1 MFALAASFSLSLFG
15 QEAAQT
21 SSSLRDPACQGCHS
35 FHLEG
40 DAATI
45 LKQVLH
51 AYGVDVVWAHPSIPL
66 QRSIRFDVEGADL
79 STAGYV
85 LGLMTNS
92 FFVPINEHLA
102 LVVAD
107 TPENRSA
114 FSKKSIATI
123 SINDLV
129 DSKESEV
136 ISRLA
141 ATVFELPGASL
152 HDDLLT
158 VRGDPEMLDQ
168 ISRTTEHLYRPAPRI
183 RLVMRSYLVTSTNTH
198 KTGIELPTKFTL
210 FNVLTEANKLIQD
223 NASVVEEII
232 SEGLASEGDVLTIAS
247 LLIAGGYAGSSVL
260 GSSSVYFGGGRTATG
275 VQFDSASV
283 QASLQR
289 SKLERLQEQT
299 LLLADGSSGKLRFG
313 QRYPIETSRTSVTT
327 SSTSSSSNTTT
338 PSIQYEDLG
347 VTLEAKV
354 HLSAEGDACLEL
366 HQTIRGLQG
375 QTANDIPILDNQEF
389 ATALSIPHNG
399 SALLISDVSQSETR
413 AIRGLASAV
422 PTESKLDK
430 STTQLVIVVTPYVL
444 DARSDRALHYVQDDN
459 ISR

>member
-1 MFALAASFSLSLFG
+1 VRHHGITTGVFALAASFSLSLFG
-15 QEAAQT
+15 QEATQ
-21 SSSLRDPACQGCHS
+21 SSLTIESPACQGCHS

-40 DAATI
+40 DAASI
-45 LKQVLH
+45 LKHVLH
-51 AYGVDVVWAHPSIPL
+51 AYGVDVVWARPSIPL
-66 QRSIRFDVEGADL
+66 QRSIRFDLEGADL

-92 FFVPINEHLA
+92 FFVPINDHLA

-107 TPENRSA
+107 SPENRTT
-114 FSKKSIATI
+114 FSRKRAVTI
-123 SINDLV
+123 PVNNVIDN
-129 DSKESEV
+129 KEAEV

-141 ATVFELPGASL
+141 STVFEVPGASL
-152 HDDLLT
+152 HDGVLS
-158 VRGDPEMLDQ
+158 VRGDPEVLGQ
-168 ISRTTEHLYRPAPRI
+168 ISRTTEHLYRPTPRV
-183 RLVMRSYLVTSTNTH
+183 RLVMRSYLVTSTHTH
-198 KTGIELPTKFTL
+198 KAGIEFPTKFTL

-283 QASLQR
+283 QTSLQR

-313 QRYPIETSRTSVTT
+313 QRYPIETSRTSVT
-327 SSTSSSSNTTT
+327 SSASSSSSSTTT

-347 VTLEAKV
+347 VTLEAHV
-354 HLSAEGDACLEL
+354 HLSTEGDTRLEL
-366 HQTIRGLQG
+366 HQTVRGLDG
-375 QTANDIPILDNQEF
+375 QKANDIPVLDNQEF
-389 ATALSIPHNG
+389 ATSLSIPHNG
-399 SALLISDVSQSETR
+399 SALLIADVSESEAR
-413 AIRGLASAV
+413 AIRGLTSAV

-430 STTQLVIVVTPYVL
+430 STTRLVIVVTPYVL
-444 DARSDRALHYVQDDN
+444 DASAQR
-459 ISR
+459 

>member
-1 MFALAASFSLSLFG
+1 VRCHGIATGALALAASFSLSVFG
-15 QEAAQT
+15 QEATQ
-21 SSSLRDPACQGCHS
+21 SSLAVKSSTCQGCHS

-40 DAATI
+40 GAATI

-51 AYGVDVVWAHPSIPL
+51 TYGVDVVWVHPDTPL
-66 QRSIRFDVEGADL
+66 QRSIRFDLDGADL

-92 FFVPINEHLA
+92 FFVPINNHLA

-107 TPENRSA
+107 TSENRSA
-114 FSKKSIATI
+114 FSRKRSATI
-123 SINDLV
+123 PIDNMT
-129 DSKESEV
+129 DSKEPEV
-136 ISRLA
+136 VSRLA
-141 ATVFELPGASL
+141 STIFELPGAAL
-152 HDDLLT
+152 HDGLLT
-158 VRGDPEMLDQ
+158 VHGDPEVLDQ
-168 ISRTTEHLYRPAPRI
+168 ISRTTEHLYRPASRV
-183 RLVMRSYLVTSTNTH
+183 RLVIRSYLVTSTNTH
-198 KTGIELPTKFTL
+198 KAGVELPTKFTL

-223 NASVVEEII
+223 NASAVEEII

-283 QASLQR
+283 QSSLQR

-327 SSTSSSSNTTT
+327 SSTSSSSSTTT

-347 VTLEAKV
+347 VTLETKV
-354 HLSAEGDACLEL
+354 HLSSEGGTYLEL
-366 HQTIRGLQG
+366 HQTIRGLDG
-375 QTANDIPILDNQEF
+375 QKANDIPVLDNQEF
-389 ATALSIPHNG
+389 ATSLCIPNNG
-399 SALLISDVSQSETR
+399 SALLISDVSQSETH
-413 AIRGLASAV
+413 AIRGLASAM
-422 PTESKLDK
+422 PTESTLDK
-430 STTQLVIVVTPYVL
+430 STTQLVIIVTPYVL
-444 DARSDRALHYVQDDN
+444 DAVPTH
-459 ISR
+459 

>member
-1 MFALAASFSLSLFG
+1 
-15 QEAAQT
+15 
-21 SSSLRDPACQGCHS
+21 
-35 FHLEG
+35 
-40 DAATI
+40 
-45 LKQVLH
+45 VLH
-51 AYGVDVVWAHPSIPL
+51 TYGVDAVWVHPTIPP
-66 QRSIRFDVEGADL
+66 QRSLRFDLDGADL

-85 LGLMTNS
+85 LGLMTSS
-92 FFVPINEHLA
+92 FFVPINNHLA
-102 LVVAD
+102 LVVAN

-114 FSKKSIATI
+114 FSRKSSATI
-123 SINDLV
+123 PVNNVV

-141 ATVFELPGASL
+141 STVFELPGASL
-152 HDDLLT
+152 HNGLLA
-158 VRGDPEMLDQ
+158 VRGDPEVLDQ
-168 ISRTTEHLYRPAPRI
+168 LSGTTEHLYRPTSRV

-198 KTGIELPTKFTL
+198 KAGIELPTKFTL

-283 QASLQR
+283 QSSLQR
-289 SKLERLQEQT
+289 SKLQRLQEQAF
-299 LLLADGSSGKLRFG
+299 LLADGSSGKLRFG

-327 SSTSSSSNTTT
+327 SSSSSSSATT

-354 HLSAEGDACLEL
+354 HLSAEGDIGLEL
-366 HQTIRGLQG
+366 HQTIRGLDG
-375 QTANDIPILDNQEF
+375 QKANDIPVLDNQEF
-389 ATALSIPHNG
+389 ATSLSIPRNG

-413 AIRGLASAV
+413 AIRGLTSAV
-422 PTESKLDK
+422 PTESKLDRN
-430 STTQLVIVVTPYVL
+430 TTQLVIIVTPYVL
-444 DARSDRALHYVQDDN
+444 DTRSEH
-459 ISR
+459 